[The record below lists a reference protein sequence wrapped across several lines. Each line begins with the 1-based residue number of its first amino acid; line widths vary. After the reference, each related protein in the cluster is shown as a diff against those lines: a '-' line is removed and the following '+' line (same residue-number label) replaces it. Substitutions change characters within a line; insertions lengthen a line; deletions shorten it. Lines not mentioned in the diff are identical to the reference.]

1 MKINRTTKRAI
12 DILELV
18 AQQPKGI
25 TLNEIAKVL
34 KMPTTSAFDIVHTLK
49 QEGMLELD
57 PYSKLYSLGPKSL
70 LIGQQYLKSNDL
82 IQIAKPYMIDLAEK
96 LSKTCFLAKEVD
108 DQVLYIN
115 KYEPLNAVITMANI
129 GSRTYMH
136 ATALGKAL
144 LSTYEKFEEKVSKLK
159 LVKLT
164 PNTITDKD
172 QLIKEL
178 NMIKARGYSVDNE
191 EVEENMLCIGAPIY
205 DHNNQCV
212 AAISVSSI
220 KRGQIDIEYE
230 GNLVKSVALAIS
242 RKLGYHE

>member
-12 DILELV
+12 AILELV

-25 TLNEIAKVL
+25 TLNEIAKEL
-34 KMPTTSAFDIVHTLK
+34 KLPTTSAFDIVHTLK

-57 PYSKLYSLGPKSL
+57 PYSKLYTLGPKVL
-70 LIGQQYLKSNDL
+70 LIGQQYLKNNDL
-82 IQIAKPYMIDLAEK
+82 IQIAKPFMIDLAEK
-96 LSKTCFLAKEVD
+96 LHKTCFLAKEMD
-108 DQVLYIN
+108 NQVLYIN
-115 KYEPLNAVITMANI
+115 KYEPQNALITMAQI
-129 GSRTYMH
+129 GSRTHMH

-144 LSTYEKFEEKVSKLK
+144 LSTYNNLEEKISKLK

-172 QLIKEL
+172 RLIEEL
-178 NMIKARGYSVDNE
+178 KIIKQRGYSVDNE
-191 EVEENMLCIGAPIY
+191 ELEENMLCIGSPIF
-205 DHNNQCV
+205 DHNNNCV

-220 KRGQIDIEYE
+220 KRGQTDIDYE
-230 GNLVKSVALAIS
+230 GKLVRSVALAIS